1 MNLPKIRI
9 AAVLFCSCVLLPSP
23 KALAADQYF
32 LLNYSEGG
40 SNSTNIMTYVQQK
53 FGVANAA
60 SDLKVGVAVIYYP
73 GGSETNIPKSL
84 KSLTNDLAMSKRMNI
99 PVLLQVDVEN
109 VLPTSLLN
117 WYDPAQPGYKT
128 NKVYDVEWFGWS
140 PTNAVKLCWRNW
152 GVQIRVGPQPNLLST
167 NYQAWE
173 RNVYTNY
180 IPYVAQWYDSLAV
193 TQKWLFVG
201 WKCGWETK
209 LNSQYYY
216 FTNGNSYYGQPGSS
230 DPAWNAPKQ
239 TLGYNAAQ
247 TGGFKTNG
255 VLDFS
260 GGSDYAMQQQLI
272 GQHLTYLSS
281 LAYSNG
287 IPRGKIFLH
296 SIAEGIDRY
305 NTDKLVNSYANPG
318 ASCYP
323 SSNGGAL
330 KNNASFMMAVH
341 TDEAIYSGT
350 GYGYGEFNFYN
361 INKTNYSVC
370 FDWFTNNLRGDPDCI
385 YQALYNS
392 DTMQGNTNM
401 EKAMLDSMALY
412 PETYS
417 VSYNGN
423 GNSGGLPSTPI
434 SYAPGAIATVAG
446 GGALANAGYTLT
458 GWNTA
463 ANGGGTSYG
472 IGSTFPIV
480 ADTTL
485 YAQWS
490 RVSLAASVV
499 GPKLVLNWPTGQNW
513 QLQTQTNSL
522 SGGIKTNWFIVTNAT
537 PPYTNNSNPGNPLVL
552 YRLSQTNMNYGIY
565 RDTLTLGWSMNGFNS
580 TFDTANPAP
589 VHSGT
594 ASIALTLTNG
604 GCRGPYGPNLSTTN
618 YSYLSFWIHG
628 GATGGQ
634 VLNLTTLRSGSIA
647 ATWYIPQ
654 VPANT
659 WVNYLLPLSLIN
671 VSNVPDFNGI
681 RFVNNLT
688 GQDSPVFYVDDIE
701 LIP

>member
-1 MNLPKIRI
+1 MNLPKVRI

-23 KALAADQYF
+23 MALAADQYF

-84 KSLTNDLAMSKRMNI
+84 KNLTNDLAMAKRMNI
-99 PVLLQVDVEN
+99 PILLQVDVEN

-117 WYDPAQPGYKT
+117 WYDPAQPGYNT
-128 NKVYDVEWFGWS
+128 NKTSDVEWFGWS
-140 PTNAVKLCWRNW
+140 PTNAIKLCWRNW

-173 RNVYTNY
+173 KTVYTNY
-180 IPYVAQWYDSLAV
+180 LPYVTQWYDSLAV

-216 FTNGNSYYGQPGSS
+216 FTNGNSYYGQPAGS
-230 DPAWNAPKQ
+230 DPEWNAPKQ

-255 VLDFS
+255 VLNFS

-272 GQHLTYLSS
+272 GRHLTYLSS

-296 SIAEGIDRY
+296 SVVEGIDRY
-305 NTDKLVNSYANPG
+305 NTDKLLNFFANPG

-323 SSNGGAL
+323 SSNDGAL

-341 TDEAIYSGT
+341 TDEAIYGGT

-361 INKTNYSVC
+361 VNKTNYNVC
-370 FDWFTNNLRGDPDCI
+370 FDWFTNNLRGDADCI

-401 EKAMLDSMALY
+401 EKAMLDAMALS
-412 PETYS
+412 PATYS
-417 VSYNGN
+417 VTYNGN
-423 GNSGGLPSTPI
+423 GNTGGPPPTNSA
-434 SYAPGAIATVAG
+434 YAPGATVTVAG
-446 GGALANAGYTLT
+446 GGALTKAGHTLT

-463 ANGGGTSYG
+463 ANGSGTSFG
-472 IGSTFPIV
+472 AGNTFSIL

-490 RVSLAASVV
+490 RVSLAAAIV

-513 QLQTQTNSL
+513 QLQAQTNSL
-522 SGGIKTNWFIVTNAT
+522 SSGIKTNWFIVTSAT
-537 PPYTNNSNPGNPLVL
+537 PPYTNNLNSANPLVL
-552 YRLSQTNMNYGIY
+552 YRLNQTNLNYGIY
-565 RDTLTLGWSMNGFNS
+565 QDTLASGWSMNGFNS
-580 TFDTANPAP
+580 AFDTANPAP
-589 VHSGT
+589 VHSGIT
-594 ASIALTLTNG
+594 SISLTLTNG
-604 GCRGPYGPNLSTTN
+604 GYRGPYGPNISTTN

-634 VLNLTTLRSGSIA
+634 VLSLTSLRSGSIA
-647 ATWYIPQ
+647 ATWYIPN
-654 VPANT
+654 VPANS
-659 WVNYLLPLSLIN
+659 WMNYMLPLSLIN
-671 VSNVPDFNGI
+671 VSNVPDFNGL

-688 GQDSPVFYVDDIE
+688 GQDAPPFYVDDIE